1 MCAATE
7 AALRAQVL
15 AARDLDRLEPPPTL
29 WPAIEG
35 ALDSNARG
43 PWAWRSSL
51 LGALAGAAA
60 VGAVVLG
67 LALSRGGPKLN
78 LARGLGGMGSGPTS
92 HDDALDGASAVA
104 MGTTDPVIEPVFD
117 PLVAEA
123 EQELSRAA
131 ASYEQ
136 AARRLRVILDREQAR
151 WDPEARAR
159 VAERLAGLDEAVAH
173 SRAVARRAPSDST
186 GADLLFSAY
195 QRQIAFLA
203 EAVHRGLL
211 RLSRPH
217 REVLTLRMDGLKY
230 GEIARR
236 MGINE
241 NTVATWVSR
250 GIHELGRRIRKRM
263 DGKHE

>member
-1 MCAATE
+1 MTRHLDAERLSAWISGELPDRDASVVRVHIEACPMCAATE

-15 AARDLDRLEPPPTL
+15 ATRDLDRPEPPPTL

-35 ALDSNARG
+35 ALESNARG
-43 PWAWRSSL
+43 PWAWRSSF
-51 LGALAGAAA
+51 LGALAGAF
-60 VGAVVLG
+60 AVVAVVWG
-67 LALSRGGPKLN
+67 LALSRGGPRLD
-78 LARGLGGMGSGPTS
+78 LAHGLGGVGVGPAS
-92 HDDALDGASAVA
+92 HDDGLDGASAVT
-104 MGTTDPVIEPVFD
+104 MGATEPVVD

-136 AARRLRVILDREQAR
+136 AARRLRAILDREQAR

-203 EAVHRGLL
+203 EAVHRGSPGGEGL
-211 RLSRPH
+211 R
-217 REVLTLRMDGLKY
+217 
-230 GEIARR
+230 
-236 MGINE
+236 
-241 NTVATWVSR
+241 
-250 GIHELGRRIRKRM
+250 
-263 DGKHE
+263 